1 MASCLLSFVS
11 THLFFS
17 FEVVERAA
25 QSSASRVCS
34 LAILRRGH
42 GAIFLLRLEVRRH
55 LPGTEILTCFQ
66 RYTLGELDTNRSS
79 PVAVLTNDYETS
91 QAICTFPGYTE
102 AALTIRCLSIYVP
115 SYRDLHTFC

>member
-25 QSSASRVCS
+25 QSSASKVCS

-42 GAIFLLRLEVRRH
+42 GAIFLLRLEARRH
-55 LPGTEILTCFQ
+55 LPDGLDLLTCFRSYETQ
-66 RYTLGELDTNRSS
+66 LRALEELYTNHSS
-79 PVAVLTNDYETS
+79 PVAVLANHAETS
-91 QAICTFPGYTE
+91 QTIYT
-102 AALTIRCLSIYVP
+102 LP
-115 SYRDLHTFC
+115 SYTKAVHTI